1 MERKYTFVIGAGASR
16 EFDFPIGNELVSKIS
31 ELLRIKVDDLERPS
45 SGNRELL
52 ASLSRLSH
60 PDPSKRLNQAYVYST
75 ANWVSENM
83 GLAASIDNFLDA
95 HRERTLLPEIGKI
108 AIACALLDSEKNSAL
123 WFDWQKEQKN
133 SGFAD
138 FPPNWLT
145 TLFRLL
151 TTQRDFQA
159 FRNALRSFRFVTFN
173 YDRVIEKFFS
183 DAINSYY

>member
-95 HRERTLLPEIGKI
+95 HRVP
-108 AIACALLDSEKNSAL
+108 CATHRVRVFRRKADAAS
-123 WFDWQKEQKN
+123 KEC
-133 SGFAD
+133 
-138 FPPNWLT
+138 WT
-145 TLFRLL
+145 
-151 TTQRDFQA
+151 
-159 FRNALRSFRFVTFN
+159 RSR
-173 YDRVIEKFFS
+173 
-183 DAINSYY
+183 